1 MAVSRR
7 VQTPTLPVFEAVV
20 SKHMPITNASHC
32 HDFKRSRTAT
42 AAACPDPETNFG
54 TPRSLVFPSTR
65 EEIRTGNLST
75 LPVST
80 PVMSGSSLQSQCM
93 TDFQAR
99 KSSLVCSAVSLRK
112 DLDSAC
118 FLSSSHFKLYSHIQ

>member
-1 MAVSRR
+1 MHRTTTTSKG
-7 VQTPTLPVFEAVV
+7 PEPLTLLHVL
-20 SKHMPITNASHC
+20 T
-32 HDFKRSRTAT
+32 
-42 AAACPDPETNFG
+42 PDPETNFG
-54 TPRSLVFPSTR
+54 TPRSLIFPSTR

-80 PVMSGSSLQSQCM
+80 PVMSGSSLKSQCM

-99 KSSLVCSAVSLRK
+99 KSALVCSAHSLRK

-118 FLSSSHFKLYSHIQ
+118 FLSSSHFKLYSHYTIR